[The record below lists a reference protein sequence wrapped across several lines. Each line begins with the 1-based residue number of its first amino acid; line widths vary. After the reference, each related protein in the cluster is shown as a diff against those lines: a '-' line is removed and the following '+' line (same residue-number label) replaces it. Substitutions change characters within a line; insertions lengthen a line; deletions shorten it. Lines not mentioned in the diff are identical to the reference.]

1 MLTKSIKYNK
11 IHYMAQQKQIRI
23 NINDDLEDVIA
34 YFRARYRLLSEADTI
49 KAVLSEK
56 YYEETNRFDIESDD
70 NRSGII
76 RFLDEYHKTTPK
88 VDEEEAER
96 DIQEALLAVR
106 AEK

>member
-1 MLTKSIKYNK
+1 MLTKSIEYNK

-23 NINDDLEDVIA
+23 NVNEDLEDVISH
-34 YFRARYRLLSEADTI
+34 FRARYRLLSEADTI

-56 YYEETNRFDIESDD
+56 YYEEMNRYDIKVGD
-70 NRSGII
+70 NRNGII
-76 RFLDEYHKTTPK
+76 QFLDEYHKTAPK
-88 VDEEEAER
+88 IDKEEAER